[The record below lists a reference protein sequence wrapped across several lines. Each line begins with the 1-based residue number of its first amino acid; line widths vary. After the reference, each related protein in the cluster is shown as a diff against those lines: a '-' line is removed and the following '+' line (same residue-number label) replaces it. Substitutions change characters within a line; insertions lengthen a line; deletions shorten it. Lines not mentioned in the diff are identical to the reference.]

1 MVKGWDLV
9 CPVCGATL
17 VDLAEP
23 QDSIK
28 VKGNLPGWEDFK
40 QEEARPKKEASQEAE
55 YDPKLVRA
63 AIKSDYDKGRS
74 PSKKALE
81 ALGQVSLLDSSRP
94 KKAPANLAGDDEVE
108 EIEAVEAI
116 GEDDD
121 VEPLDAGDLDQ
132 EEGTDRLR
140 PQDIQPL
147 DEEPSRPGQIV
158 VEGKKRMLVYDFQET
173 GVTPTPSSL
182 PSFPPPHPTGAQQQT
197 DSPLA
202 DALKSQA
209 SPPKLALP
217 PAGPLIVPPLQ
228 MGSTPIVRPPQPAP
242 APTGPAQASTGP
254 APVAAG
260 PMPSPMPGMIPIQQP
275 AAPAAQP
282 MAPAPQAAVA
292 APQTVAPAQQP
303 VMQPQAAPI
312 ARQPTQPPR
321 PAASA
326 VAGLPFQD
334 TSPSVRLPVE
344 QPRRT
349 PRTTAPIEV
358 AKQDQFR
365 STVPVQREEPTA
377 PAPSPR
383 PDLAGRPSPRPSTP
397 ADVPQ
402 YDPETLRKIMQQAQA
417 AAMRRRGMPGE
428 EQTRISLPLAILLIV
443 MGTLS
448 ILGLA
453 VIIFLL
459 VHM

>member
-1 MVKGWDLV
+1 VVKGWDLV
-9 CPVCGATL
+9 CPVCGTTL

-40 QEEARPKKEASQEAE
+40 QEEARPKKEAPQETE

-63 AIKSDYDKGRS
+63 AIKSDYDKGRR

-81 ALGQVSLLDSSRP
+81 ALGQVSLLDSSSP

-108 EIEAVEAI
+108 EIEAVEAV

-121 VEPLDAGDLDQ
+121 IEPLDTGDLDQ
-132 EEGTDRLR
+132 DEGTDRLR

-147 DEEPSRPGQIV
+147 DEEPSRPGQII
-158 VEGKKRMLVYDFQET
+158 VEGKKRTLVYDFQET
-173 GVTPTPSSL
+173 GATPTPSNL
-182 PSFPPPHPTGAQQQT
+182 PSFPPPRPTGTQQET

-209 SPPKLALP
+209 APPKLALP

-228 MGSTPIVRPPQPAP
+228 MGSMPIVRPPQPAP
-242 APTGPAQASTGP
+242 APTGPA
-254 APVAAG
+254 PVATG
-260 PMPSPMPGMIPIQQP
+260 PMPSPAPGMVPIQQP
-275 AAPAAQP
+275 
-282 MAPAPQAAVA
+282 MAPMPQAAVA

-303 VMQPQAAPI
+303 VIQPQATPI
-312 ARQPTQPPR
+312 ARQPTQPPM

-344 QPRRT
+344 QPRRA

-358 AKQDQFR
+358 ARQDKFR

>member
-1 MVKGWDLV
+1 VVKGWDLV
-9 CPVCGATL
+9 CPVCGTTL

-23 QDSIK
+23 KDSIK

-40 QEEARPKKEASQEAE
+40 QEEARPRKEAPQENE

-63 AIKSDYDKGRS
+63 AIKSDYDKGRR

-81 ALGQVSLLDSSRP
+81 ALGQVSLFDGSGP
-94 KKAPANLAGDDEVE
+94 KKAPARRAGDDDVE
-108 EIEAVEAI
+108 EIDAVEAV

-121 VEPLDAGDLDQ
+121 IEPLDTADLDQ

-158 VEGKKRMLVYDFQET
+158 VEGKKRTLVYDFQET
-173 GVTPTPSSL
+173 SVTPTPSSL
-182 PSFPPPHPTGAQQQT
+182 PSFPPPRPTGAQPET
-197 DSPLA
+197 DSPPE
-202 DALKSQA
+202 DALKSPA
-209 SPPKLALP
+209 TPPKLALP

-242 APTGPAQASTGP
+242 APAGP

-260 PMPSPMPGMIPIQQP
+260 PMPSPTPGMIPIQQP
-275 AAPAAQP
+275 
-282 MAPAPQAAVA
+282 MAPTPQAAVA

-303 VMQPQAAPI
+303 VVQPQAAPL

-344 QPRRT
+344 QPRRA
-349 PRTTAPIEV
+349 PKTTAPVEV
-358 AKQDQFR
+358 VRQDKLR

-377 PAPSPR
+377 PAPPPR

-402 YDPETLRKIMQQAQA
+402 YDPETLRRIMQQAQA